1 MLNTATIKTRYKE
14 KKRWKNEVVVEVAWY
29 IMYWSQT
36 TKLFYDG
43 CGYYLDG

>member
-1 MLNTATIKTRYKE
+1 
-14 KKRWKNEVVVEVAWY
+14 VAWY

-43 CGYYLDG
+43 RGYYLDG